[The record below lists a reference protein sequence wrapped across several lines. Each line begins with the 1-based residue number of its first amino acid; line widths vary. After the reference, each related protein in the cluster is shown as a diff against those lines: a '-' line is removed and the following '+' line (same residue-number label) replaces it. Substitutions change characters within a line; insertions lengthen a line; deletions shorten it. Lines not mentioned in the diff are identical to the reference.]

1 MILEEKYMINK
12 LMKVINNEDIESRLD
27 KLWNDPYI
35 SKQMLN
41 AHLNPDID
49 AASRKMS
56 TIERSAIW
64 IEDNIKN
71 KSKIL
76 DLGCGPGLYA
86 VELAKKGHSVV
97 GVDLS
102 AHSINYAKKQ
112 NKQNNYNI
120 KYINKNYLDLDYE
133 NEFDVVLLIY
143 KDFSALGEIE
153 RDKLL
158 NIVYKALKNEGQ
170 FIFDVTQYSNQR
182 KRSLGKTWSVNKG
195 GFWTEKDNL
204 VLEERIFCNK
214 INTLTTKYIVLT
226 DDNIKSY
233 VVLDKEYKT
242 EEIKK
247 LLSKYSEVSI
257 YANVCGEEYDKK
269 SDEIAIIA
277 KK

>member
-1 MILEEKYMINK
+1 
-12 LMKVINNEDIESRLD
+12 MKVINNEDIESRLD
-27 KLWNDPYI
+27 ELWNDPYI

-56 TIERSAIW
+56 TIEKSAIW
-64 IEDNIKN
+64 IDDNIRN

-112 NKQNNYNI
+112 NRQNNYNI